1 MDNLFWLL
9 YLGDISESLQS
20 HLYLISGLSLGFGLF
35 AALLLSIT
43 YFQTSSTDPSSY
55 DYEVAQKLNK
65 LAADQRG
72 KITKVL
78 ILGMVSLLLGAFTPS
93 KQTIYIYVGASAT
106 IDLANKA
113 VDSNLGKKP
122 LKLLENK
129 IDKALEEEMP
139 ETPEK
144 E

>member
-9 YLGDISESLQS
+9 YLGDVVESLHAVFS
-20 HLYLISGLSLGFGLF
+20 VIGGLSLGLGLF
-35 AALLLSIT
+35 AALIFALMYYRASTEPPDDKKAQRLKNLSLSQ
-43 YFQTSSTDPSSY
+43 Y
-55 DYEVAQKLNK
+55 
-65 LAADQRG
+65 G
-72 KITKVL
+72 KVTKSIL
-78 ILGMVSLLLGAFTPS
+78 IGIICLFLSAFTPS

-113 VDSNLGKKP
+113 VDSNLGKKT